1 MIQADYED
9 IEREYW
15 YRMRNSGELSWLT
28 KDRKFIPIKDLTNEH
43 LVNILKFLNGNIDGE
58 FE

>member
-28 KDRKFIPIKDLTNEH
+28 KDRKFIPIKDLTNKH
-43 LVNILKFLNGNIDGE
+43 LVNILKFLNGNIDDE